1 MSCRSMNAS
10 SSKRSG
16 VCASCLSLCSR
27 DPWCMSGYAQWL
39 AVLKRFLAPPP
50 LRHQPPPEPSSSF
63 ASQQAQSSAD
73 DASEN
78 GCLRDL
84 PAAAPY

>member
-1 MSCRSMNAS
+1 MSCCRMNAS

-39 AVLKRFLAPPP
+39 AVLEAPLAPPP
-50 LRHQPPPEPSSSF
+50 LRVINRRPSQRF
-63 ASQQAQSSAD
+63 PGFQQAQSSAD

-78 GCLRDL
+78 GCLRDR